1 METIQECRLKSFTNS
16 LYAQFMNDVNTTI
29 QEYTPET
36 LRITKRY
43 DIFKAA
49 LAAYDKVYK
58 LQRKNNLT
66 AELLELDKRRDEGF
80 RCLYAHFEADLH
92 SLDPER
98 RKQAQYVINRLDSY
112 DDPLRAGRRDESATL
127 DDMGKALKEAP
138 LSDYVS
144 NLGQTDNL
152 NLMIEANDDYK
163 ELSLS
168 RTKSKKDQ
176 VKNATRDA
184 RLALDEAYRDIVAA
198 VNSQVTYRSLVDE
211 ESSGSGEPSLPE
223 VQSASE
229 EADPLT
235 EFIKVINKLIEE
247 YKTTDAQSGSE
258 DKPEDGEEGEG
269 EEPETPEE
277 GGEETEE
284 PDDRP
289 VVQ

>member
-1 METIQECRLKSFTNS
+1 M
-16 LYAQFMNDVNTTI
+16 
-29 QEYTPET
+29 
-36 LRITKRY
+36 
-43 DIFKAA
+43 
-49 LAAYDKVYK
+49 YK

-112 DDPLRAGRRDESATL
+112 DNPLRAGRRDESATL

-138 LSDYVS
+138 LADYVS

-168 RTKSKKDQ
+168 
-176 VKNATRDA
+176 
-184 RLALDEAYRDIVAA
+184 DEAYRDIVAA

-229 EADPLT
+229 DADPLT

>member
-1 METIQECRLKSFTNS
+1 METIQTLRLMPFTNS

-138 LSDYVS
+138 LADYVS

-198 VNSQVTYRSLVDE
+198 VNSQVTYRNLVDE

-247 YKTTDAQSGSE
+247 YIVCGY
-258 DKPEDGEEGEG
+258 
-269 EEPETPEE
+269 
-277 GGEETEE
+277 
-284 PDDRP
+284 
-289 VVQ
+289 

>member
-1 METIQECRLKSFTNS
+1 METIREVRLTPFTNS
-16 LYAQFMNDVNTTI
+16 LYAQFMNDVNTTL

-58 LQRKNNLT
+58 LQRKNNL
-66 AELLELDKRRDEGF
+66 

-138 LSDYVS
+138 LADYVS

-198 VNSQVTYRSLVDE
+198 VNSQVTYRNLVDE